1 MLYKIG
7 FENYKNA
14 DDKNCGLYEFNLI
27 KEQIEK
33 IKFDSKHLII
43 VNGMLSEDECS
54 SLKDIMKYYDKKNRI
69 YILTDLS
76 LVNNNLDIAKECGI
90 LLHSSKNIYFGKDM
104 FDENYYSYIPD
115 LYYDENRTRNYI
127 KSDIILFGGS
137 FGSTILNDY
146 SVQKYIFN
154 DDGIV
159 NDKILFMFKGRANDY
174 RVNYNDYKKILDLC
188 KYILCIKREEFI
200 DDAWVTPRLLDGI
213 SSYCLPLVDKDYDVE
228 YNYPK
233 EYLCKDYND
242 VRKLMDYFENNKLEK
257 EEIIQNLRNEAKE
270 RKNNFLKLIESL

>member
-43 VNGMLSEDECS
+43 VNGMLSEDEDS
-54 SLKDIMKYYDKKNRI
+54 NLKDIMKYYDKKNRI

-76 LVNNNLDIAKECGI
+76 LANNNLDIAKECGI

-104 FDENYYSYIPD
+104 FDETYYSYIPD

-146 SVQKYIFN
+146 SVQKYIFT

-242 VRKLMDYFENNKLEK
+242 VKKLMDYFENNKSEK